1 MNTKRTDLIQ
11 ELDDKLTPG
20 SERPKTG
27 EEKEKEARARGAHDA
42 PAEPKAPQSPAP
54 GQPKRS

>member
-1 MNTKRTDLIQ
+1 MNIRRTDLIQ

-27 EEKEKEARARGAHDA
+27 EEKEKEARSRKGGGNSPD
-42 PAEPKAPQSPAP
+42 PQTPPSSPAP
-54 GQPKRS
+54 GRST